1 MQKYCKV
8 NVSNKYRD
16 MVSNL
21 LKRQDIVFLNQ
32 DKGGGVVIL
41 DRHQYTHKIVASHS
55 RKQFTTLTKD
65 RTKTLESKVQQTLP
79 KIKSKLTEQDYRE
92 LHQTGTCPEKF
103 YGTANISK
111 IPVIGNI
118 DDFSITPIVSNIN
131 TATYNLAK
139 YLLKLLAP

>member
-1 MQKYCKV
+1 
-8 NVSNKYRD
+8 

-21 LKRQDIVFLNQ
+21 LKRKDIVVLNH
-32 DKGGGVVIL
+32 DKGPGVVLL
-41 DRHQYTHKIVASHS
+41 DRHQYTDKFVAILSA
-55 RKQFTTLTKD
+55 KQFTTLTKD

-79 KIKSKLTEQDYRE
+79 KIKSKFTEQDYRE
-92 LHQTGTCPEKF
+92 LHPTGTCPAKF
-103 YGTANISK
+103 YGTANIRK
-111 IPVIGNI
+111 IPVTGNI